1 MTECL
6 PVKKNEP
13 LIVLRAMTLITL
25 LARGAEADPLLVPPP
40 TKLPDTL
47 HKEHPRLLAS
57 ADDFARLKPEHN
69 KADTWPTGSELNR
82 DVH

>member
-13 LIVLRAMTLITL
+13 LIVLRAITLITL
-25 LARGAEADPLLVPPP
+25 FARGAEADPLLVPPP
-40 TKLPDTL
+40 TKLL